1 MLFLQQ
7 PPIVVEVV
15 KQPPVTPEITMAD
28 VVVGAF
34 GLVGVVIVSAL
45 IAGVIVGGIF
55 IWVKR
60 TRDARASDA
69 DAAMPMNLL
78 RRD

>member
-1 MLFLQQ
+1 MLFFQQ

-15 KQPPVTPEITMAD
+15 KQPPVAPEITMAD

-45 IAGVIVGGIF
+45 IAGVIVGGLF
-55 IWVKR
+55 IWIKR
-60 TRDARASDA
+60 SREAKATDA
-69 DAAMPMNLL
+69 DVLQANLL